1 MEEEATEAHRPFAPR
16 VPFLSPKAAIE
27 TQKGVLD
34 ACKNTHNS
42 ALLHETKLLLCHFRP
57 VENRSSD
64 KKGTFRHGY
73 CQKKSAGGVTK
84 KGHSFIS
91 CAFIEDFSYHDPC
104 GVDLEKKSR

>member
-1 MEEEATEAHRPFAPR
+1 MEEGPTEALTPFAPR
-16 VPFLSPKAAIE
+16 VPFLSPKAIE

-42 ALLHETKLLLCHFRP
+42 ALLHEKKLLLCHFRP

-91 CAFIEDFSYHDPC
+91 CAFIKDFSYHDPC